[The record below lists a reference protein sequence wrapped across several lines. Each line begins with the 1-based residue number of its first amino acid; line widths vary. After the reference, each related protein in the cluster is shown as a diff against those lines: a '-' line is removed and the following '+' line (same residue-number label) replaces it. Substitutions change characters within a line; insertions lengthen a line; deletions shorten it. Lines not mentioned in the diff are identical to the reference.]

1 MGLPRLG
8 RRGDLFFT
16 RVRDRADMESSTST
30 TTEPEA
36 SEPSRPSHAAI
47 RSKRL
52 RTLAR
57 ARRLAVVAL
66 LVAPALAVVGVDVGI
81 RGQRLAELPARY
93 VSSYFGA
100 FVESTLL
107 WGLLLFAA
115 SARRGAG
122 RWVFATLFVVLATLA
137 VGAQTYFHG
146 QYATYL
152 NLDAT
157 LFGTSLSDSLLGQA
171 SAEGGNLLL
180 ALAGPALAAVIAV
193 TLGRRVL
200 RPGRRIR
207 VSAFLLAPVAVVAVF
222 LVPCSY
228 RSVQAS
234 TPDII
239 YFHAIG
245 GLVKE
250 LTGVRTTAQIRPGRR
265 HPPVL
270 AHVAARQTLPRNVV
284 FILTESVRADAHC
297 SVPTGDCAIAPKTN
311 AAAHGRLPLTQLRSN
326 SSTTAIELAV
336 LWSGLSPTESREALH
351 GAPLLFDYANA
362 ARMETAY
369 WTSHH
374 MMFANSRLWV
384 QDLPTRFQCGATD
397 LDPLADI
404 DTGGD
409 DDRLVSRV
417 KAELPQLREP
427 FFATVHVG
435 NTHVPYRVDP
445 DRSPFAPSLAS
456 KAPEDNESYR
466 NYYRNAVHL
475 QDEWLGDLVDFV
487 RKGERGA
494 RTVIVFSSDH
504 GEAFREHNQLG
515 HTGSILEEEI
525 HVPGWVIAPEGT
537 LTAAERANLE
547 SARARPIFHTDLAP
561 TVLDLLGLLDEPS
574 FAPQLAAMPGT
585 SWLRPASAPK
595 PSLLTNCSGVWG
607 CAFRNWGAMQGTLK
621 LEGREWDESWHCF
634 DVAKDPG
641 EKDDLGPEACG
652 ELLSVAER
660 TFGGPPS
667 QP

>member
-1 MGLPRLG
+1 MGTG
-8 RRGDLFFT
+8 QVKQGEGVDEEGT
-16 RVRDRADMESSTST
+16 R
-30 TTEPEA
+30 
-36 SEPSRPSHAAI
+36 PSRPSLTAI

-52 RTLAR
+52 RRLAR
-57 ARRLAVVAL
+57 ARRFAAFVLLLAPAMGVVA
-66 LVAPALAVVGVDVGI
+66 VDVGL
-81 RGQRLAELPARY
+81 RGARLAELPSRY
-93 VSSYFGA
+93 VGSYFGA

-115 SARRGAG
+115 SARRGLV
-122 RWVFATLFVVLATLA
+122 RWVFATLFVLLSTLA

-157 LFGTSLSDSLLGQA
+157 LWGTSLSESLLGQV
-171 SAEGGNLLL
+171 SSEGVNLLL
-180 ALAGPALAAVIAV
+180 ALAGPAACATVAVMI
-193 TLGRRVL
+193 GRRVV
-200 RPGRRIR
+200 RPARRVR
-207 VSAFLLAPVAVVAVF
+207 LSAFVLAPIAVVAVF

-234 TPDII
+234 TPDVI

-265 HPPVL
+265 NPPQL
-270 AHVAARQTLPRNVV
+270 AHVAAKPAAPRNVV

-297 SVPTGDCAIAPKTN
+297 SVPTDDCAISPKTN
-311 AAAHGRLPLTQLRSN
+311 VAASGRLPLTQLRSN
-326 SSTTAIELAV
+326 SSTTAIQLAV
-336 LWSGLSPTESREALH
+336 LWSGLQPTESREALH
-351 GAPLLFDYANA
+351 AAPLVFDYANA
-362 ARMETAY
+362 AGIDTAY

-409 DDRLVSRV
+409 DDLLVARV

-427 FFATVHVG
+427 FFATVHIG

-445 DRSPFAPSLAS
+445 ERSPFSPSVAS
-456 KAPEDNESYR
+456 KAPEDNDAYH
-466 NYYRNAVHL
+466 NYYKNAVHL
-475 QDEWLGDLVDFV
+475 QDEWLGDLVAFLREGD
-487 RKGERGA
+487 RGA
-494 RTVIVFSSDH
+494 RTVIVFTSDH
-504 GEAFREHNQLG
+504 GEAFREHSQLG

-525 HVPGWVIAPEGT
+525 HVPGWVIAPPGT
-537 LTAAERANLE
+537 LTDEERRNLE
-547 SARARPIFHTDLAP
+547 AKTAQPIFHTDVTP
-561 TVLDLLGLLDEPS
+561 TILDLLGLYEEPT
-574 FAPQLAAMPGT
+574 FATHRAAMPGA
-585 SWLRPASAPK
+585 SWLRPAAP
-595 PSLLTNCSGVWG
+595 PAPLFLSNCSGVWG
-607 CAFRNWGAMQGTLK
+607 CAFRNWGVMQGTLK
-621 LEGREWDESWHCF
+621 LEGREWDESWHCY
-634 DVAKDPG
+634 DVAADPH
-641 EKDDLGPEACG
+641 EKNDLGEDACA
-652 ELLSVAER
+652 ELRGVAQR
-660 TFGGPPS
+660 VYGGPPG